1 MVNPVIETDT
11 GDDGTVVLK
20 VKRREGFWGV
30 FLGAIFMV
38 PKERK
43 IALDKIGS
51 EVWRLCDGA
60 HSVKHIAGV
69 IGERFKL
76 HRKEAEMSVMNFL
89 DSLAKK
95 QLIALVTES
104 KE

>member
-1 MVNPVIETDT
+1 M
-11 GDDGTVVLK
+11 
-20 VKRREGFWGV
+20 
-30 FLGAIFMV
+30 
-38 PKERK
+38 
-43 IALDKIGS
+43 
-51 EVWRLCDGA
+51 
-60 HSVKHIAGV
+60 KHIAGV